1 MNLKTNTKIA
11 LLLLP
16 AVAVIL
22 FLFVGGL
29 VFGILQSFEVNPFTG
44 SLRDMKLDSYRTIFS
59 TSTFRI
65 SFVMTFFI
73 ALTATFLTM
82 VFAVLTALMLRK
94 TFVGKKLVAFTYQIP
109 IPMPHIVVAVGVMML
124 LSQSGLISRLFYH
137 LGLAAAPADFPI
149 LVKDDLGIGII
160 LVYLWKQIP
169 YVGVI
174 VLAILQSVATDYEE
188 VAQSLGASK
197 WQAFRHVLLPLIIPG
212 ITPASIVCFSFAF
225 GAYEVPFL
233 MGKTRP
239 TMLSVYSYQ
248 LYESLD
254 LTGRPQAMAVSV
266 FVALF
271 VMVLVVAYQKI
282 IMKVSGRS

>member
-1 MNLKTNTKIA
+1 MELRKNVKIM
-11 LLLLP
+11 LLLMP
-16 AVAVIL
+16 AVLIIL

-29 VFGILQSFEVNPFTG
+29 VFGILQSLQVNPFIG
-44 SLRDMKLDSYRTIFS
+44 SIRDMRFDAYRTIFA
-59 TSTFRI
+59 TRTFRV
-65 SFVMTFFI
+65 SFTMTFLI
-73 ALTATFLTM
+73 ALTSTFLTM
-82 VFAVLTALMLRK
+82 VLAVATALMLRK
-94 TFVGKKLVAFTYQIP
+94 TFFGKRLVSFMYQIP
-109 IPMPHIVVAVGVMML
+109 IPMPHIVVAVGVLML
-124 LSQSGLISRLFYH
+124 LSQSGLISRIFYH
-137 LGLAAAPADFPI
+137 LGATSGPGDFPI

-174 VLAILQSVATDYEE
+174 ALAILQSIATNYEE

-197 WQAFRHVLLPLIIPG
+197 WQSFRHVLLPLIIPG

-271 VMVLVVAYQKI
+271 VMILVILYQKI
-282 IMKVSGRS
+282 VMKAAGRS